1 MHCSARSLPRTR
13 LPLSHR
19 KFKSAQTR
27 VGDGRRVP
35 LSAPQGV
42 ALGVNVAV
50 VALVD
55 RRQDA
60 SGEAKESGLPS

>member
-13 LPLSHR
+13 LPLSRR
-19 KFKSAQTR
+19 KFKSAHRQGPEMAAVSPFLR
-27 VGDGRRVP
+27 H
-35 LSAPQGV
+35 GV